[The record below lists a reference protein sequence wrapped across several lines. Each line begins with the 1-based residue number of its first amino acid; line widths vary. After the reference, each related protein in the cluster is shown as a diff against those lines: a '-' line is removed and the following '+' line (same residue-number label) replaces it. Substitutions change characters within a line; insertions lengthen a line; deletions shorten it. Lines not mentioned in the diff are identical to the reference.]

1 MFFGNFERRSAVTID
16 ATEALHLTQ
25 TRCDPLAERE
35 RIELLWIDDARRGL
49 ADIAAARTQEADDAI
64 ERIQQRRALVAC
76 VVSST
81 GSGAGTEKARLNS
94 ALLFTLLQY
103 KAMPG

>member
-1 MFFGNFERRSAVTID
+1 VTIE

-25 TRCDPLAERE
+25 TRCDPRAERE
-35 RIELLWIDDARRGL
+35 RIQLLCIADARRGL

-76 VVSST
+76 VVSSAD
-81 GSGAGTEKARLNS
+81 SGAGKKRRV
-94 ALLFTLLQY
+94 
-103 KAMPG
+103 